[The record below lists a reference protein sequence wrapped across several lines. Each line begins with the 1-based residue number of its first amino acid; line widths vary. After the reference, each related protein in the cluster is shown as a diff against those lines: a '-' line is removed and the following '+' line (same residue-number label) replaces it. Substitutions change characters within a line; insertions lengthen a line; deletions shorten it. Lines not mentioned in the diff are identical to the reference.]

1 MALTA
6 EATPQAR
13 TRHARA
19 TTARMHLSGP
29 DRFVVAVL
37 VIVPLVVFALPAVF
51 GHAAII
57 GDDVTQNYPL
67 RELVANLIRHGHL
80 PLFDP
85 YVWSGA
91 PLLGGWNAGAAYPF
105 TLLFVVFPGALAW
118 TLTLVITWWVAGL
131 GCFAFLR
138 ASRLAPVP
146 SFLGSLSFSFA
157 GAMTAQISHIGLVE
171 GMSWTPVALL
181 ALLRMSQR
189 LEGGDT
195 GRQGRRATRHSLFGW
210 AALLAVSGAMVFLAG
225 EPRAV
230 TDVAVIVVVYGAWRA
245 LKLGRRAGIYLL
257 WAAGGLLLASALGAV
272 QWLPGMAAIDSS
284 QRAASNATFFTS
296 GSLPDRWLLLLLVP
310 DILGGSSS
318 FGQPAF
324 VGPYNLTEVT
334 GYIGLMPLI
343 GSLALLGRLRWRRP
357 APEWLVWQIVA
368 IVGLLLALGGNTPL
382 WHVLIRV
389 PFFGG
394 QRFQSRNIVVA
405 DMGFAFLLA
414 YWSNSWLA
422 ARARRHV
429 PAFVRSREAHFTWWR
444 KRPGFVLIKAR
455 GADWRVRIL
464 GVLPGLLVVAT
475 VMVGFV
481 WGAGLLR
488 WLGASL
494 QSAAG
499 DDRLRLWFLP
509 FGVLGL
515 ASAGLF
521 VRGNR
526 LGPARRKQALVAFV
540 VADIITFTL
549 MVVIPPLAYVGAIST
564 GSSATSAP
572 APRTTS
578 SGMKGTGDAL
588 SGDTYVTSSTT
599 PGSAASYSGTGRF
612 AVYDPDGIASDE
624 LSEIEAPDTNVVDSL
639 ASVQGYGSIV
649 DAGYADATGTHS
661 PTGERG
667 DVLDPSAVEDGTLD
681 ELDTTA
687 LFAPRDYFLVSSK
700 ADPATAA
707 PAEGE
712 RRLAPGGRAT
722 WYLGADMTVASILVP
737 DAQATLD
744 ASSLR
749 FALTSTSGATSWAA
763 AIKTDGAHLL
773 RVVFDRPVTAVAL
786 VAVAAGHG
794 AALGSPSLA
803 GPTGTYVADG
813 QLEGAVLPP
822 HWTFRGLDGSFAV
835 FANSD
840 AVAAL
845 TVRGPSGASVHA
857 ESGPAFAPTAA
868 AVSSPEGTEVIRSEA
883 AIPGWSAT
891 WNPDVGPTVTLPV
904 RLVGIVQG
912 VDVPKG
918 SGVLTFTYDPPGWA
932 AGYLI
937 SASALAVL
945 LGLLGALLLRRRA
958 AKAQAAV
965 AATFS

>member
-1 MALTA
+1 MVLRA
-6 EATPQAR
+6 EATSQER
-13 TRHARA
+13 TRHTRP
-19 TTARMHLSGP
+19 TAIWTRLSNP

-37 VIVPLVVFALPAVF
+37 VVVPLVVFALPALF
-51 GHAAII
+51 GHTAII

-85 YVWSGA
+85 YIWSGA
-91 PLLGGWNAGAAYPF
+91 PLLGAWNAGAAYPF
-105 TLLFVVFPGALAW
+105 TLLFVVFPGAIAW

-131 GCFAFLR
+131 GSFAFLR

-181 ALLRMSQR
+181 ALLRLSQR
-189 LEGGDT
+189 VEGGET
-195 GRQGRRATRHSLFGW
+195 GAADRRATRHSLLGW
-210 AALLAVSGAMVFLAG
+210 AALLAVAGAMVLLAG

-230 TDVAVIVVVYGAWRA
+230 TDGAVIAVVYGAWRA
-245 LKLGRRAGIYLL
+245 LKLGRQAGVYLL
-257 WAAGGLLLASALGAV
+257 WAGGGLLLALALGAV
-272 QWLPGMAAIDSS
+272 QWVPGIAAIGSS
-284 QRAASNATFFTS
+284 QRAASNAAFFTS
-296 GSLPDRWLLLLLVP
+296 GSLPDRWLLLLFVP
-310 DILGGSSS
+310 DILGGSGS

-324 VGPYNLTEVT
+324 VGQYNLTEVT

-343 GSLALLGRLRWRRP
+343 ASLALLGRLRWRRP

-368 IVGLLLALGGNTPL
+368 VVGLLLALGGNTPL

-422 ARARRHV
+422 ARARRPV
-429 PAFVRSREAHFTWWR
+429 PAFVWSPRVHSGWWR
-444 KRPGFVLIKAR
+444 PSPAPVLVEAR
-455 GADWRVRIL
+455 ASDRANRTL

-475 VMVGFV
+475 VTVGFI

-488 WLGASL
+488 WLGISF

-499 DDRLRLWFLP
+499 DGRLRIWSLP

-515 ASAGLF
+515 GAAALF
-521 VRGNR
+521 LRGSR

-540 VADIITFTL
+540 VADVITFTI
-549 MVVIPPLAYVGAIST
+549 MVVLPPLTEFGAVSA

-572 APRTTS
+572 APRAGPS
-578 SGMKGTGDAL
+578 PVKGTADAL
-588 SGDTYVTSSTT
+588 AGDSYVPFPSALG
-599 PGSAASYSGTGRF
+599 PAASYSGTGRF

-624 LSEIEAPDTNVVDSL
+624 LNEIEAPDTNVVDGL

-649 DAGYADATGTHS
+649 DASYANVTGTHS

-667 DVLDPSAVEDGTLD
+667 DVLDPSAVGNGTLD

-687 LFAPRDYFLVSSK
+687 LFAPRDYFLVSSR
-700 ADPATAA
+700 ADPAAA
-707 PAEGE
+707 VPGAGE
-712 RRLAPGGRAT
+712 RRLAARGRAT
-722 WYLGADMTVASILVP
+722 WYLGADMAVTSIIVP
-737 DAQATLD
+737 DAKARLD
-744 ASSLR
+744 ASGLR
-749 FALTSTSGATSWAA
+749 FGLVSPSGSTSWATTT
-763 AIKTDGAHLL
+763 KPDGAHLL
-773 RVVFDRPVTAVAL
+773 RVLFIGRVKAVAL
-786 VAVAAGHG
+786 LVVAGGHG
-794 AALGSPSLA
+794 ADLGSPSIA
-803 GPTGTYVADG
+803 GPTGTYEADG
-813 QLEGAVLPP
+813 QLEGAVVPP

-835 FANSD
+835 FANSHAD
-840 AVAAL
+840 AAL
-845 TVRGPSGASVHA
+845 TVRASGASVHA
-857 ESGPAFAPTAA
+857 ESGPAFAPTTA

-883 AIPGWSAT
+883 AIPGWRAI
-891 WNPDVGPTVTLPV
+891 WNPEVGPTVTLPV
-904 RLVGIVQG
+904 RRVGVVQG

-918 SGVLTFTYDPPGWA
+918 NGVLTWTYDPPGWA
-932 AGYLI
+932 AGYVI
-937 SASALAVL
+937 SACALAIL
-945 LGLLGALLLRRRA
+945 LGVLGALVLRRRA
-958 AKAQAAV
+958 MNAQAAAVV
-965 AATFS
+965 AFS